1 MKTVNFTEYQKKR
14 QTFIKQ
20 RVKLNLKRVAARRVR
35 DPEERELLIKLD
47 KYRWQKWI
55 RTGKLKKIA
64 DRTYVFS

>member
-1 MKTVNFTEYQKKR
+1 
-14 QTFIKQ
+14 
-20 RVKLNLKRVAARRVR
+20 VKLNLKRVAARRVR